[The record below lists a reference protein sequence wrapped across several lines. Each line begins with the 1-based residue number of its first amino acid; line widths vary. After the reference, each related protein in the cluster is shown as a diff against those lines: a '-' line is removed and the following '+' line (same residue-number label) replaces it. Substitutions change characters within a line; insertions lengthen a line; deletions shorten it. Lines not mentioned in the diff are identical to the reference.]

1 VTGHFRHLLL
11 IKKKGLISMISKLFK
26 QGAAA
31 SLATFLC
38 LGQVQAADMPA
49 PKVMPPEAKAPD
61 PLIGF
66 AFYSQYASDYNFR
79 GVSQSNLQ
87 GSYQTFFE
95 AQFFNNFAYA
105 GLYTWQTRLPTR
117 PDFEFDLVAGIRPTF
132 DKLSF
137 DLGVIYYYYPN
148 EQRLLNPFNGAF
160 LTTANT
166 DFIEY
171 AGKAL
176 YQATPELAI
185 GANVFYA
192 PNYLGQHTNGTYT
205 SGTIAYTL
213 PATLFPFL
221 PEAYAGGF
229 SISGEG
235 GHYFLGAAKT
245 SVTGFIG
252 GPNKFAA
259 FDLPS
264 YNYGNVGISYTYKN
278 LLLDFRFHTTDLTPT
293 QCFALTGDFRGNI
306 NGGTSRW
313 CGDAFIGSIRWQAST
328 ASPGVYAEPGGFL
341 NIFK

>member
-1 VTGHFRHLLL
+1 MTF
-11 IKKKGLISMISKLFK
+11 KLSLR
-26 QGAAA
+26 GVAA
-31 SLATFLC
+31 SLATVLC
-38 LGQVQAADMPA
+38 LGQAQTATAADMPA
-49 PKVMPPEAKAPD
+49 PKVMPAEAKAPD

-66 AFYSQYASDYNFR
+66 AFYSQYATDYNFR

-95 AQFFNNFAYA
+95 TQFFNNFAYA
-105 GLYTWQTRLPTR
+105 GFYTWQTRLPTR
-117 PDFEFDLVAGIRPTF
+117 PTMEFDLVAGIRPTF

-137 DLGVIYYYYPN
+137 DLGVIYYFYPN
-148 EQRLLNPFNGAF
+148 EQRLFTNGGQNF

-176 YQATPELAI
+176 YQFTDSFSI
-185 GANVFYA
+185 GANVFHA
-192 PNYLGQHTNGTYT
+192 PNYLGQHAQATYA

-213 PATLFPFL
+213 PADWFSAL
-221 PEAYAGGF
+221 PEWMAGGF

-235 GHYFLGAAKT
+235 GHYFIGASKT
-245 SVTGFIG
+245 SVNGFIG

-264 YNYGNVGISYTYKN
+264 YNYGNVGLTWTYKN
-278 LLLDFRFHTTDLTPT
+278 LSLDVRFHTTDLNPR
-293 QCFALTGDFRGNI
+293 QCFALTGDFRGNL

-313 CGDAFIGSIRWQAST
+313 CGDAFIGAIKWQTST
-328 ASPGVYAEPGGFL
+328 ASPGVYAEPGGLL
-341 NIFK
+341 NLFK

>member
-1 VTGHFRHLLL
+1 MSRT
-11 IKKKGLISMISKLFK
+11 LFPK
-26 QGAAA
+26 GAAA
-31 SLATFLC
+31 ALAAFLS
-38 LGQVQAADMPA
+38 LGQVQAADLPA
-49 PKVMPPEAKAPD
+49 PPKELPPEAKAPD

-66 AFYSQYASDYNFR
+66 AFYTQYATDYNFR

-95 AQFFNNFAYA
+95 TQFFNNFAYA
-105 GLYTWQTRLPTR
+105 GFYTWQTRLPTK

-148 EQRLLNPFNGAF
+148 EQRLFSSPTTF

-166 DFIEY
+166 DFIEF

-192 PNYLGQHTNGTYT
+192 PNYLGQHTEGTYT
-205 SGTIAYTL
+205 SGTLAYTL

-229 SISGEG
+229 AISGEG
-235 GHYFLGAAKT
+235 GHYFLGASKT
-245 SVTGFIG
+245 SVNGFIG
-252 GPNKFAA
+252 GSEKFAS
-259 FDLPS
+259 FNLPS
-264 YNYGNVGISYTYKN
+264 YNYGNVGISWTYKN
-278 LLLDFRFHTTDLTPT
+278 LLVDFRFHTTDLTPSK
-293 QCFALTGDFRGNI
+293 CFNLTGDYRGFNQTP
-306 NGGTSRW
+306 GTSRW

-328 ASPGVYAEPGGFL
+328 ASPGVYAEPGGIL
-341 NIFK
+341 NLFK

>member
-1 VTGHFRHLLL
+1 
-11 IKKKGLISMISKLFK
+11 MISKLFK

-49 PKVMPPEAKAPD
+49 PPKEMPPEAKAPD

-148 EQRLLNPFNGAF
+148 EQRIFNAANLASGIGNPFY
-160 LTTANT
+160 TTANT

-205 SGTIAYTL
+205 SGTLAYTL

-245 SVTGFIG
+245 SVTGLIDG
-252 GPNKFAA
+252 TNRFAA
-259 FDLPS
+259 VNLPS

-293 QCFALTGDFRGNI
+293 QCYTLTGDYRGAI

-341 NIFK
+341 NLFK

>member
-1 VTGHFRHLLL
+1 MT
-11 IKKKGLISMISKLFK
+11 SKLSLW
-26 QGAAA
+26 GVAA
-31 SLATFLC
+31 SLAMIVLT
-38 LGQVQAADMPA
+38 GQVQAADMPA
-49 PKVMPPEAKAPD
+49 PKVMPAEAKAPD

-66 AFYSQYASDYNFR
+66 AFYSAYATDYNFR

-105 GLYTWQTRLPTR
+105 GFYQWQTRLPTR

-132 DKLSF
+132 DKLSL

-148 EQRLLNPFNGAF
+148 EQRLFINGGPGF

-171 AGKAL
+171 AAKAL
-176 YQATPELAI
+176 YQFTPEFAM
-185 GANVFYA
+185 GANVFHA
-192 PNYLGQHTNGTYT
+192 PNYLGQHTNATYA

-213 PATLFPFL
+213 PATWFGFL
-221 PEAYAGGF
+221 PDWASGGF
-229 SISGEG
+229 SVSGEG
-235 GHYFLGAAKT
+235 GHYFIGAAKT
-245 SVTGFIG
+245 SATNFI
-252 GPNKFAA
+252 A

-264 YNYGNVGISYTYKN
+264 YNYGNVGLTWAYKN
-278 LLLDFRFHTTDLTPT
+278 LSLDVRFHTTDLTAR

-313 CGDAFIGSIRWQAST
+313 CGDAFIGTIKWQTST
-328 ASPGVYAEPGGFL
+328 AAPGVYAEPGGIL
-341 NIFK
+341 NLFR